1 MASNEQ
7 NGIPWAKCA
16 ECGEIIYNGELNR
29 NLRTCPKC
37 NYYFPLE
44 PAERIS
50 LLVDEASLIKNDVDT
65 NVVPPFACPDGERC
79 EQAIITGVAKLASN
93 DLVVVAVDLSF
104 RDRTTGLFVCASII
118 NAVSQAVD
126 QHLPLLLICTN
137 NNGAYGQSRAFLPG
151 QMLSTNAA
159 ISRLLREKLLYIS
172 VLAHAESQGYF
183 PGFAYVADI
192 VIAESNTQ
200 VRPRSRNQNSQNGA
214 AQAAQ
219 TALQNGV
226 VDMIIPRIELRHT
239 LTDILNF
246 FG

>member
-1 MASNEQ
+1 MTSNDE
-7 NGIPWAKCA
+7 IHWAKCA

-37 NYYFPLE
+37 NHHFPLE
-44 PAERIS
+44 PAQRIS
-50 LLVDEASLIKNDVDT
+50 LLIDEASLIKNDV
-65 NVVPPFACPDGERC
+65 NAGAIPSSICPDKESCER
-79 EQAIITGVAKLASN
+79 AIITGAAKLAGN
-93 DLVVVAVDLSF
+93 NLVVAAVDLSF
-104 RDRTTGLFVCASII
+104 RDRATALFVCSSII
-118 NAVSQAVD
+118 NAVSQAID

-137 NNGAYGQSRAFLPG
+137 NNGARGQNRAFLPG

-159 ISRLLREKLLYIS
+159 ISRLFREKLLYIS

-183 PGFAYVADI
+183 PGFTYVADI

-200 VRPRSRNQNSQNGA
+200 VRSRSSKQSSQNGA

-219 TALQNGV
+219 TAFQNGM
-226 VDMIIPRIELRHT
+226 VDMIIPRIELKHT

-246 FG
+246 FC